1 MSVVRLTDRWI
12 SACRPP
18 RDGRLSVADGLCKG
32 LHLRVTT
39 QGTKTFSVML
49 HEGGRLR
56 RRTLGQYPAWSLAE
70 ARRETLRLQRALAE
84 AGPNGAA
91 SAIDASSAPATSPT
105 LTFKRLVANYTE
117 LHLVPNT
124 RAKEGGRKIF
134 DQEAMLPFA
143 DRPAASLTRA
153 EVVAVLDALVAAQ
166 KPHGAANL
174 LKSLHALYAWA
185 VSRDAVPFNPCAGV
199 RAPVRGNQRERV
211 LTDAEI
217 VAIFDACDEVPRS
230 FGALVRVLLLTGAR
244 RCEVSEMRW
253 RELDGSV
260 WTLPAA
266 RSKNGRSNVL
276 PLPPAVMRIIS
287 GLPRYSVD
295 DDYVFTTTDG
305 KRPSS
310 AFSKR
315 KLLLDAA
322 SRTTGWRL
330 HDLRRTWRTTASQLG
345 VSREVARRVLGHS
358 VDTLDARYDQHDYR
372 AEKGGALALVAQR
385 ISEMVAATTPA
396 RPGKRI

>member
-56 RRTLGQYPAWSLAE
+56 RRTLGQYPAWSLAD

-91 SAIDASSAPATSPT
+91 SAIDASSALATPPA

-124 RAKEGGRKIF
+124 RSKEGGRKIF

-143 DRPAASLTRA
+143 DRPAASLTKA
-153 EVVAVLDALVAAQ
+153 EVVAVLDALVAAK

-211 LTDAEI
+211 LTGAEV
-217 VAIFDACDEVPRS
+217 VAIFNACDEVPQS

-253 RELDGSV
+253 RELEGNF

-266 RSKNGRSNVL
+266 RSKNGRFNVL

-287 GLPRYSVD
+287 GLPRYSAD
-295 DDYVFTTTDG
+295 NDYVFTTTDG

-372 AEKGGALALVAQR
+372 AEKGQALALVAQR
-385 ISEMVAATTPA
+385 ISEMVAASTPA
-396 RPGKRI
+396 PPDNRI

>member
-56 RRTLGQYPAWSLAE
+56 RRTLGQYPAWSLAD
-70 ARRETLRLQRALAE
+70 ARRETLRLQREAAE
-84 AGPNGAA
+84 AGPAA
-91 SAIDASSAPATSPT
+91 AAPATDATSAPPT
-105 LTFKRLVANYTE
+105 PTALTFKRLVASYTE

-124 RAKEGGRKIF
+124 RSKEGGRKIF
-134 DQEAMLPFA
+134 DQAAMLPFA
-143 DRPAASLTRA
+143 DRPAASLTKA
-153 EVVAVLDALVAAQ
+153 EVVAVLDALVAAN

-185 VSRDAVPFNPCAGV
+185 VSRDAVPLNPCTGV

-217 VAIFDACDEVPRS
+217 VAIIDACDEVPPS

-287 GLPRYSVD
+287 GMPRYSVD
-295 DDYVFTTTDG
+295 NDYVFTTTYG

-330 HDLRRTWRTTASQLG
+330 HDLRRTWRTTASKVG
-345 VSREVARRVLGHS
+345 VPREAARLVLGHS
-358 VDTLDARYDQHDYR
+358 VDTLDARYDQHDHR
-372 AEKGGALALVAQR
+372 EAKGAALIR
-385 ISEMVAATTPA
+385 VAAHFESLIGSRATLLS
-396 RPGKRI
+396 